1 MHHFRLRLRV
11 SFIRGFCIHPC
22 GIVLQEECSESFVIR
37 RATVANTLLNNL
49 LLLGLLLLLLL
60 TSLHLVERNHVLC
73 AYCGSKC
80 DERSHRQKSELFHNV
95 VVFEINK

>member
-1 MHHFRLRLRV
+1 MNQFCIRRRV
-11 SFIRGFCIHPC
+11 AAIRGFRIHPC

-37 RATVANTLLNNL
+37 SAAVANLLLNNL